1 MIGRDWTHQ
10 GVAKLFTDITNNGYQ
25 LLYLTSRSVGQA
37 DTTRG
42 YLKSIVQGKYTIP
55 EGPVIMSRIELS
67 PPSEGT
73 SILHPPFGAYDAKWT
88 QGGDTA
94 KARGVQNG
102 LFTRFTAFIPSQTST
117 SIDLTTIKS
126 FLRRLWKSNYRCPFL
141 QICRHSVVA
150 NIHYQLQRRGI
161 PTIYLGSGN

>member
-55 EGPVIMSRIELS
+55 EGPVIMSPDRTFTALRRYFTISSRPNLI
-67 PPSEGT
+67 PLLPLYVVLIG
-73 SILHPPFGAYDAKWT
+73 T
-88 QGGDTA
+88 QGGDITET
-94 KARGVQNG
+94 GGFQDG
-102 LFTRFTAFIPSQTST
+102 LFTRFTTLIPPETNGY
-117 SIDLTTIKS
+117 IVCATIESLLCRFWKSDHRCS
-126 FLRRLWKSNYRCPFL
+126 FL
-141 QICRHSVVA
+141 
-150 NIHYQLQRRGI
+150 
-161 PTIYLGSGN
+161 